1 MQAKENFDASISEV
15 TYLNDKSKTDV
26 SHDKIY
32 FKVIILLLCAKL
44 EKYVKDSTNEYLDS
58 LLAKDLTK
66 EQLPEKFV
74 VELIKNE
81 LLKVKDKTVE
91 KYVHDERCK
100 DRAKVFSLIWDT
112 KYTLKH
118 IPKNELV
125 VSISNN
131 GTTAFEDAYKKVG
144 FPDIIKNLPDYEQQ
158 PDDIAGITTSLS
170 FSIYDTINKIIA
182 MRHQIIHDDAT
193 PSVTIN
199 DINLYVAI
207 CKDFVSKIDAKLTE
221 QLSLL

>member
-15 TYLNDKSKTDV
+15 IYLNDKSKTDV
-26 SHDKIY
+26 LHDKIY

-58 LLAKDLTK
+58 LLSKDLTK
-66 EQLPEKFV
+66 EKLPEKFV

-91 KYVHDERCK
+91 KYVYDEKCK

-112 KYTLKH
+112 KYILKH
-118 IPKNELV
+118 VPKNELV

-144 FPDIIKNLPDYEQQ
+144 FPDIIKHLPDYEQQ
-158 PDDIAGITTSLS
+158 TDVAGITTSLS

-193 PSVTIN
+193 PGVTIN
-199 DINLYVAI
+199 EINLYVAI
-207 CKDFVSKIDAKLTE
+207 CKDFVNKIDERLTE
-221 QLSLL
+221 QIALL

>member
-1 MQAKENFDASISEV
+1 MQAKENFDNSISEV
-15 TYLNDKSKTDV
+15 TYLNVKSKTDI
-26 SHDKIY
+26 SHYKVY

-44 EKYVKDSTNEYLDS
+44 EKYVKDSTNEYLDA
-58 LLAKDLTK
+58 LLSKGLSK
-66 EQLPEKFV
+66 EQLPEKLV

-91 KYVHDERCK
+91 KYVNDDKCK
-100 DRAKVFSLIWDT
+100 DRAKVFSLIWDA
-112 KYTLKH
+112 KYILKN
-118 IPKNELV
+118 IYKNELV

-144 FPDIIKNLPDYEQQ
+144 FPDIIKNLPDYEQHTTM
-158 PDDIAGITTSLS
+158 AGITTSLS
-170 FSIYDTINKIIA
+170 FSIYDTINKIIS

-199 DINLYVAI
+199 DINLYAAI
-207 CKDFVSKIDAKLTE
+207 CKDFVSKMDAKLTE

>member
-1 MQAKENFDASISEV
+1 MQAKENFDNSISEV
-15 TYLNDKSKTDV
+15 TYLNVKSKTDI
-26 SHDKIY
+26 SHDKVY

-58 LLAKDLTK
+58 LLSKGLSK
-66 EQLPEKFV
+66 EQLPEKLV

-91 KYVHDERCK
+91 KYVNDDKCK

-112 KYTLKH
+112 KYILKN
-118 IPKNELV
+118 IYKNELV

-144 FPDIIKNLPDYEQQ
+144 FPDIIKNLPDYEQHTTM
-158 PDDIAGITTSLS
+158 AGITTSLS
-170 FSIYDTINKIIA
+170 FSIYDTINKIIS

-199 DINLYVAI
+199 DIDLYVAI
-207 CKDFVSKIDAKLTE
+207 CKDFVSKMDAKLTE

>member
-1 MQAKENFDASISEV
+1 MQAKEIFDNSISEV
-15 TYLNDKSKTDV
+15 TYLNMKSKTDI
-26 SHDKIY
+26 SHDKVY

-58 LLAKDLTK
+58 LLSKGLSK
-66 EQLPEKFV
+66 EQLPEKLV

-91 KYVHDERCK
+91 KYVNDEKCK
-100 DRAKVFSLIWDT
+100 DRAKVFSLIWDA
-112 KYTLKH
+112 KYILKNTH
-118 IPKNELV
+118 KNELV

-158 PDDIAGITTSLS
+158 TTMAGITTSLS
-170 FSIYDTINKIIA
+170 FSIYDTINKIIS
-182 MRHQIIHDDAT
+182 MRHKIIHDDAT

-199 DINLYVAI
+199 DIDLYVSI
-207 CKDFVSKIDAKLTE
+207 CKDFVSKMDAKLTE

>member
-1 MQAKENFDASISEV
+1 MQAKEIFDASISEV
-15 TYLNDKSKTDV
+15 TYLNDKSKTDEA
-26 SHDKIY
+26 HDKVY

-58 LLAKDLTK
+58 LLSKGLSK

-74 VELIKNE
+74 IELIKNE
-81 LLKVKDKTVE
+81 LIKVKDKTVE
-91 KYVHDERCK
+91 KYVHDEKCK

-112 KYTLKH
+112 KYILRH

-158 PDDIAGITTSLS
+158 TAMAGITTSLS
-170 FSIYDTINKIIA
+170 FSISDTINKIIA
-182 MRHQIIHDDAT
+182 MRNQIIHEDAT

-199 DINLYVAI
+199 DIDLYAAI
-207 CKDFVSKIDAKLTE
+207 CKDFASKIDAKLTE